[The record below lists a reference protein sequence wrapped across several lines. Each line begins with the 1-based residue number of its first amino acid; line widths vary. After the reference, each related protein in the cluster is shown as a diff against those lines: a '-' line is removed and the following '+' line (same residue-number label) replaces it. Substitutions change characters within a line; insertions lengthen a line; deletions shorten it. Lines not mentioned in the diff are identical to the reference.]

1 MSMYNPINPEV
12 SIVTV
17 SWNVKE
23 LILECIQ
30 SVYEKTQNYS
40 FEIIIVDNDSKDGTP
55 EAIEKKYPEVKLLK
69 NKNNSG
75 ITVANNQGIKA
86 SKGQYICL
94 LNPDTHLIN
103 NAIDL
108 LVKYLEENT
117 SVSAVGPQSI
127 NFGNV
132 IEESCRKGSMSI
144 WTEFLDMTTL
154 TARFPKNRIISRH
167 RLGYWDHMSIRS
179 VDHIATECFI
189 VRKNLLNQIGV
200 MDEQFF
206 MYGDDTDF
214 CRRIKNS
221 GGEIIYFPHAKI
233 FHHKGSSS
241 KQNSEIPIV
250 VKESYY
256 KYFSKHHG
264 VFYALCYRFTVG
276 IIGLLLL
283 IYWNTIFFI
292 ANKEKKVVIRK
303 QIIPSLKRVIHW
315 VF

>member
-1 MSMYNPINPEV
+1 MYNSIGPDV

-17 SWNVKE
+17 SWNVKK

-30 SVYEKTQNYS
+30 SVYEKTESYS
-40 FEIIIVDNDSKDGTP
+40 FEMIIIDNDSKDGTP
-55 EAIEKKYPEVKLLK
+55 EIIEKKFHEIKLI
-69 NKNNSG
+69 KNNYNAG

-86 SKGQYICL
+86 SKGRYICF

-117 SVSAVGPQSI
+117 SVSAVGSQSI
-127 NFGNV
+127 NPGGV
-132 IEESCRKGSMSI
+132 LEENCRKGSMSI

-154 TARFPKNRIISRH
+154 TALFPKNRIISRH

-179 VDHIATECFI
+179 VDHIAAECFI

-221 GGEIIYFPHAKI
+221 GGEIIYYPHAKI

-276 IIGLLLL
+276 VIGLCW
-283 IYWNTIFFI
+283 IICWSVMFFI
-292 ANKEKKVVIRK
+292 TNKEKRVVIR
-303 QIIPSLKRVIHW
+303 QRIIPSLIKLVRW
-315 VF
+315 AF

>member
-1 MSMYNPINPEV
+1 MYNSIGPDV

-17 SWNVKE
+17 SWNVKK

-30 SVYEKTQNYS
+30 SVYEKTESYS
-40 FEIIIVDNDSKDGTP
+40 FEMIIIDNDSKDGTP
-55 EAIEKKYPEVKLLK
+55 EIIEKKFHEIKLI
-69 NKNNSG
+69 KNNYNAG

-86 SKGQYICL
+86 SKGRYICF

-117 SVSAVGPQSI
+117 SVSAVGSQSI
-127 NFGNV
+127 NPGGV
-132 IEESCRKGSMSI
+132 LEENCRKGSMSI

-179 VDHIATECFI
+179 VDHIAAECFI

-241 KQNSEIPIV
+241 RQNNEIQIIA
-250 VKESYY
+250 KGSYY

-264 VFYALCYRFTVG
+264 IFYASCYRFTVG
-276 IIGLLLL
+276 VIGLCW
-283 IYWNTIFFI
+283 IICWSVMFFI
-292 ANKEKKVVIRK
+292 TNKEKRVVIR
-303 QIIPSLKRVIHW
+303 QRIIPSLIKLVRW
-315 VF
+315 AF

>member
-1 MSMYNPINPEV
+1 MYNSIGPDV

-17 SWNVKE
+17 SWNVKK

-30 SVYEKTQNYS
+30 SVYEKTENYS
-40 FEIIIVDNDSKDGTP
+40 FEMIIIDNDSKDGTP
-55 EAIEKKYPEVKLLK
+55 ETIEKKFHEIKLI
-69 NKNNSG
+69 KNNYNAG

-86 SKGQYICL
+86 SKGRYICF

-127 NFGNV
+127 NPGGV
-132 IEESCRKGSMSI
+132 IEENCRKGSMSI

-179 VDHIATECFI
+179 VDHIAAECLI

-241 KQNSEIPIV
+241 KQNSEISIV
-250 VKESYY
+250 AKESYY

-264 VFYALCYRFTVG
+264 VFYALCYRWMVG
-276 IIGLLLL
+276 IIGLCW
-283 IYWNTIFFI
+283 IICWSVMFFI
-292 ANKEKKVVIRK
+292 TNKEKRVVIR
-303 QIIPSLKRVIHW
+303 QGIIPSLIKLIRW
-315 VF
+315 AF